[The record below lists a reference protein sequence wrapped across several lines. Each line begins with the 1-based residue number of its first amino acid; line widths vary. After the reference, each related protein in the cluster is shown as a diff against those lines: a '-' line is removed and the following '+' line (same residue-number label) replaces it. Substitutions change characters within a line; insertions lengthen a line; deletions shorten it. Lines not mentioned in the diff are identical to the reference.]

1 MKEGKTYRIKSDIV
15 NGIVERTIK
24 YISEEGEIVEEAEI
38 VNAMIRVGLEKAE
51 NEDIKKYLELRESNE
66 IK

>member
-1 MKEGKTYRIKSDIV
+1 MKEGKTYRIRGDIV
-15 NGIVERTIK
+15 NGVVERTIK

-38 VNAMIRVGLEKAE
+38 VNAMIRVGLEKGE
-51 NEDIKKYLELRESNE
+51 NKDIRKYLELRESRE